1 MVSVQKLFDEEQEW
15 KWACACNNQCN
26 IGVAPVLHKDTLTFG
41 GASNRTTDLPIS
53 SATSWV
59 TAMLVLWTKQA
70 YGII

>member
-53 SATSWV
+53 SATS
-59 TAMLVLWTKQA
+59 
-70 YGII
+70 